1 MELDQAR
8 SSAIKYPLIFSG
20 LLIDQLFYAIRPMA
34 HCRIYTNQDL
44 TEHQS
49 VNLSD
54 DLGHYLRHVM
64 RLHEGDSITLFNGK
78 GGEYQASIHQLSK
91 QSSSCYTEQ
100 FNDIT
105 RELELP
111 IHIIQCANKSEKI
124 ETVLQKGTELGA
136 ASFQIAN
143 SQRATLKLSGLK
155 LEKRLQRWQ
164 KIIIEAAEQSERT
177 ALPSLHWCNRL
188 DDVQGIGSC
197 FTLHPHQAKA
207 WAEVRQNLSQATALS
222 FAVGPEGGWSHDDL
236 NVLQTKGFQ
245 TLTFGSRI
253 MRTETAAPA
262 LLAATQAL
270 LG

>member
-1 MELDQAR
+1 MM
-8 SSAIKYPLIFSG
+8 
-20 LLIDQLFYAIRPMA
+20 QLFYAIRPMA

-44 TEHQS
+44 SEHQS
-49 VNLSD
+49 ITLND

-64 RLHEGDSITLFNGK
+64 RLHEGDPLTLFNGK
-78 GGEYQASIHQLSK
+78 GGEYQASISHLSK
-91 QSSSCYTEQ
+91 QLSSCYIETFQ
-100 FNDIT
+100 NIS
-105 RELELP
+105 RELSLP
-111 IHIIQCANKSEKI
+111 IHIVQCANKSEKI

-143 SQRATLKLSGLK
+143 SQRTALKLTGLK
-155 LEKRLQRWQ
+155 LEKRLERWHR
-164 KIIIEAAEQSERT
+164 IIIEAAEQSGRT

-188 DDVQGIGSC
+188 SDVQCLGQS
-197 FTLHPHQAKA
+197 FVLHPHQAKP
-207 WAEVRQNLSQATALS
+207 WSEVRNTLAQTSAIT

-236 NVLQTKGFQ
+236 SILQPMGFQ

-262 LLAATQAL
+262 LLAATQGL